1 MFNLP
6 DKVYDFLS
14 KFQRWLPALGVA
26 YLGLSEVWGLPFADH
41 ISKTIAV
48 AVTLLAS
55 YLEICTVDYE
65 KKQHNTGEDIGE
77 YIPNEDIVEH
87 EVDEGNG

>member
-26 YLGLSEVWGLPFADH
+26 YLGLSEVWDLPFADK
-41 ISKTIAV
+41 ITKTIAV
-48 AVTLLAS
+48 VVTLLAS
-55 YLEICTVDYE
+55 YLEICTVVYE
-65 KKQHNTGEDIGE
+65 KKQNNTGEDIGE